1 MCCGGRESSEGCPY
15 NPMVCAEAAYWGHLQ
30 VLKWANGL
38 GCLWDRNTSFGAAS
52 SNGHL
57 EAMQGAREQGCECI
71 TRPVPWQPGEGR
83 WSL

>member
-1 MCCGGRESSEGCPY
+1 MAPTGVACPGVCSRLTVRSELAWAAEQGC
-15 NPMVCAEAAYWGHLQ
+15 HLLDDERM

-57 EAMQGAREQGCECI
+57 EAMQGAREQG
-71 TRPVPWQPGEGR
+71 PQ
-83 WSL
+83 